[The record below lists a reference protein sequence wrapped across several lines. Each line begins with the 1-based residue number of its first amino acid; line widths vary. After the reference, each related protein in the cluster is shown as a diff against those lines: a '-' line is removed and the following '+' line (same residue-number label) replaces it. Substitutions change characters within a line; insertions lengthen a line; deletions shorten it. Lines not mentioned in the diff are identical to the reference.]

1 MTDLVLLKDVDDLGS
16 LYAEPESIDKVLD
29 GIEATVRAHDPD
41 VSTAKGRGELAER
54 IVETAREHD
63 VAIEQNAILAQA
75 LSAVELDDE
84 IPEELYRATAQV
96 IAFVLSLRG
105 ELSRLN
111 RNGHKS

>member
-1 MTDLVLLKDVDDLGS
+1 MSAPQPPRIAVALE
-16 LYAEPESIDKVLD
+16 YD
-29 GIEATVRAHDPD
+29 GTGAPRV
-41 VSTAKGRGELAER
+41 TAKGRGELAER
-54 IVETAREHD
+54 IVQTAREHD
-63 VAIEQNAILAQA
+63 VAVEQNAILAQA

>member
-1 MTDLVLLKDVDDLGS
+1 MSGQSPRIAVALE
-16 LYAEPESIDKVLD
+16 YD
-29 GIEATVRAHDPD
+29 GHGAPRV
-41 VSTAKGRGELAER
+41 TAKGRGELAER
-54 IVETAREHD
+54 IVDTAREHD

-105 ELSRLN
+105 ELHRLK
-111 RNGHKS
+111 RDVDRP